1 MREWFDHGFDGDS
14 AVKSATQCSVWVL
27 PKCTGPCYTQ
37 RTTRSPKQNYTAVH
51 LKLPP
56 GNFLPVQ
63 PTTTTVRSCGRKF
76 EVHRG
81 VVCER
86 TC

>member
-56 GNFLPVQ
+56 GQLLTSTANHYNCKKL
-63 PTTTTVRSCGRKF
+63 RE
-76 EVHRG
+76 EV
-81 VVCER
+81 
-86 TC
+86 